1 MGETVRESAVFPDR
15 GALKFDRR
23 LPPNAIEADGQRG
36 RTGRSIAGMFL
47 QL

>member
-23 LPPNAIEADGQRG
+23 LARSGIKTDGQRG
-36 RTGRSIAGMFL
+36 RTDRQIAGMFS